1 MCKPSQ
7 APFTGG
13 LFSCI
18 LYSLIDSQMQLRPY
32 QDRVCTSMQ
41 INHLGQ
47 LILPTGAGKTFCMI
61 KDAMRQFDC
70 FPSNYTIVVVAPRIL
85 LAEQLSS
92 EFLEFITNTRVMHV
106 HSGETH
112 HFSSTKPEKIRQWY
126 YHHPMSRRMIFTTY
140 NSLQRVIESGIKVDT
155 IYFDEAHNSV
165 KRNFFPD
172 AEHFS
177 QEAGRCYFFTATPK
191 HSVTISKPG
200 MNDELVYGKVLE
212 QVKAEELIEHGA
224 IIPPKVQVAELPE
237 VIGGDVAQRDC
248 ANLLNVMDNSECMER
263 VLITAA
269 KTKHIAAVMSET
281 DFQNQCNMRGYS
293 VMWITSKH
301 GAFIDGTKVN
311 REVFFDTLNEWGKD
325 SDKKFVV
332 LHHSILAEGINVS
345 GLTACV
351 LMRNMD
357 YIEMAQTIGRVIRLD
372 SRDRARISSGDL
384 VAGDVKSYVKSF
396 GLVHIPVYS
405 KVGITTAKRVQNV
418 VDTIFNDGEPA
429 ISVVR
434 R

>member
-1 MCKPSQ
+1 
-7 APFTGG
+7 
-13 LFSCI
+13 
-18 LYSLIDSQMQLRPY
+18 MQLRPY
-32 QDRVCTSMQ
+32 QDRVVTAMR
-41 INHLGQ
+41 IHHKGQ
-47 LILPTGAGKTFCMI
+47 AILPTGAGKTLCMI
-61 KDAMRQFDC
+61 TDAQREFDT

-112 HFSSTKPEKIRQWY
+112 HYSTTNPNKISQWY
-126 YHHPMSRRMIFTTY
+126 YQVPMSRRLIFTTY
-140 NSLQRVIESGIKVDT
+140 NSLQKIVDSGIRVDT

-165 KRNFFPD
+165 RRNFFP
-172 AEHFS
+172 ATEHFS
-177 QEAGRCYFFTATPK
+177 QVGGRCYFFTATPK
-191 HSVTISKPG
+191 HSVTVFKPG
-200 MNDELVYGKVLE
+200 MNDESVYGKVLA
-212 QVKAEELIEHGA
+212 QVQASELIQYGA
-224 IIPPKVQVAELPE
+224 IIPPKVVVNQLPMAVNGDIAE
-237 VIGGDVAQRDC
+237 RDC
-248 ANLLNVMDNSECMER
+248 ENLLNTLDNQDKMDR

-269 KTKHIAAVMSET
+269 KTKHIAQLFSES
-281 DFQNQCNMRGYS
+281 DFYSEVRARGYN

-301 GAFIDGTKVN
+301 GSNINGQKVN
-311 REVFFDTLNEWGKD
+311 REVFFDTLNEWG
-325 SDKKFVV
+325 SDPNQKFIV

-372 SRDRARISSGDL
+372 PRDRQAITSGSIKP
-384 VAGDVKSYVKSF
+384 GDTWNYHKPF
-396 GLVHIPVYS
+396 GVVCVPVYS
-405 KVGITTAKRVQNV
+405 KVGISTAQRLQAV
-418 VDTIFNDGEPA
+418 VNTIFQEGQPA

>member
-1 MCKPSQ
+1 VRGP
-7 APFTGG
+7 
-13 LFSCI
+13 LF
-18 LYSLIDSQMQLRPY
+18 LYDGHIDEVPMQLRPY
-32 QDRVCTSMQ
+32 QDRVVTAMR
-41 INHLGQ
+41 IHHKGQ
-47 LILPTGAGKTFCMI
+47 AILPTGAGKTLCMI
-61 KDAMRQFDC
+61 TDAQREFDT

-112 HFSSTKPEKIRQWY
+112 HHSTTNPNKISQWY
-126 YHHPMSRRMIFTTY
+126 YHVPMSRRLIFTTY
-140 NSLQRVIESGIKVDT
+140 NSLQKIVDSGIRVDT

-165 KRNFFPD
+165 RRNFFP
-172 AEHFS
+172 ATEHFS
-177 QEAGRCYFFTATPK
+177 QVGGRCYFFTATPK
-191 HSVTISKPG
+191 HSVTVFKPG
-200 MNDELVYGKVLE
+200 MNDESVYGKVLA
-212 QVKAEELIEHGA
+212 QVQASELIQYGA
-224 IIPPKVQVAELPE
+224 IIPPKVVVNQLPMAVNGDIAE
-237 VIGGDVAQRDC
+237 RDC
-248 ANLLNVMDNSECMER
+248 ENLLNTLDNEDKMDR

-269 KTKHIAAVMSET
+269 KTKHIAQLFTES
-281 DFQNQCNMRGYS
+281 DFYNEVRARGYN

-301 GAFIDGTKVN
+301 GAHVNGQKVN
-311 REVFFDTLNEWGKD
+311 REVFFDTLNEWG
-325 SDKKFVV
+325 SDPNQKFIV

-372 SRDRARISSGDL
+372 PRDRQAIASGS
-384 VAGDVKSYVKSF
+384 VQPGEIWNYHKSF
-396 GLVHIPVYS
+396 GVVCVPVYS
-405 KVGITTAKRVQNV
+405 KVGISTAQRLQAV
-418 VDTIFNDGEPA
+418 VNTIFQEGQPA